1 MVGGDC
7 MCGCGQNR
15 WCSGECVCNWSLHLF
30 IWTVRSFWLDFSL
43 WYRTRTL
50 QHDHNSASCDLSWG
64 KKSSLT
70 FLSSGCQISPSW
82 HLKKRTNGHFYYIF
96 PLFLRLK
103 LTSGKATWLVSVGDS
118 SVISPSS
125 RITFIHLWSKTE
137 NLKRRKSP
145 GVDFSSVEYY

>member
-1 MVGGDC
+1 

-50 QHDHNSASCDLSWG
+50 QHDHNSASCNHVLGKEIITHLSVIWLPDQ
-64 KKSSLT
+64 SVLT
-70 FLSSGCQISPSW
+70 PE
-82 HLKKRTNGHFYYIF
+82 KENKRTLLLYFSTGS
-96 PLFLRLK
+96 FLRLK

-125 RITFIHLWSKTE
+125 RITFIHFWSKTE